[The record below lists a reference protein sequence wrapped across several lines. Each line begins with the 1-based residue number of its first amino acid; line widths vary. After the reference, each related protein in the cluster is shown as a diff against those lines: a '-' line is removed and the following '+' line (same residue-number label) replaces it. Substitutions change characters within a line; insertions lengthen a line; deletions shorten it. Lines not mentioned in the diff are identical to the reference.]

1 MRTFPCCA
9 ILLSAFVAST
19 AIAAVPVNGNPS
31 ASAKSH
37 ARFSTR
43 FYTMLW
49 DAPDRLDYSYRNGE
63 LSLHVQH
70 FGSGAEG
77 ADLQLRVRA
86 DKPGRF
92 RIPSAAAAS
101 FSVLGCEHTVGGGSY
116 VQITRIDAAHIEGR
130 FELQGHCAE
139 LPSASETL
147 RNGRFDLVFDAPTRK
162 R

>member
-1 MRTFPCCA
+1 MRHRLYCSALLMTFAACIA
-9 ILLSAFVAST
+9 E
-19 AIAAVPVNGNPS
+19 AAVPVNGVPS

-37 ARFSTR
+37 AAFSTR

-70 FGSGAEG
+70 FGSGAES
-77 ADLQLRVRA
+77 ANLELRVRA
-86 DKPGRF
+86 DRPGRY
-92 RIPSAAAAS
+92 PMPAGGAAS
-101 FSVLGCEHTVGGGSY
+101 FRVLGCEHTVGAGSY
-116 VQITRIDAAHIEGR
+116 VQITRIDAGHIDGR
-130 FELQGHCAE
+130 FELRGHCAK

-147 RNGRFDLVFDAPTRK
+147 RDGRFSLVFDEPSER